1 MKKRTLR
8 FKIISLFIILMIVNA
23 GFMSLTLYQ
32 SLKNE
37 LISRDNTL
45 LVNRA
50 DQLAKLINSGIDIKT
65 LPIYFQRMMDMQQ
78 DIIYI
83 TDAHNKVLVD
93 TNSDILFADHLK
105 MVDVK
110 NIDLNAV
117 TYWETTSGV
126 PVSAISFVIESPMG
140 MLNVT
145 IAKASFVRI
154 SMLSEYLSKIL
165 IISLASILFM
175 GILSFWLIK
184 HGLRDIRFL
193 SQITAKT
200 DIHTLNQTIDISQL
214 PGELKSLGDSL
225 NIMRKRL
232 KNDFVKLTQLA
243 DDLAHELRTPIN
255 AIKVQNEIMLQR
267 SRRVEEYEAIII
279 SNIEELDK
287 LAKIIENILF
297 IARAENKN
305 ITLNRENLNLSNLI
319 DDVYNLFSFYAEEKS
334 IELLKT
340 PTTLILSADHLLFT
354 RILMNLIS
362 NAIKYSPPNTQ
373 VITQC
378 KKENNQLVICI
389 SNSGEKLNPHEQIF
403 TRFWRGDNARTTDGN
418 GLGLS
423 IVQAIMTL
431 HGGKVSYEYIGEH
444 NVFCLTFPC

>member
-1 MKKRTLR
+1 
-8 FKIISLFIILMIVNA
+8 
-23 GFMSLTLYQ
+23 
-32 SLKNE
+32 
-37 LISRDNTL
+37 
-45 LVNRA
+45 
-50 DQLAKLINSGIDIKT
+50 
-65 LPIYFQRMMDMQQ
+65 
-78 DIIYI
+78 
-83 TDAHNKVLVD
+83 
-93 TNSDILFADHLK
+93 
-105 MVDVK
+105 
-110 NIDLNAV
+110 
-117 TYWETTSGV
+117 
-126 PVSAISFVIESPMG
+126 
-140 MLNVT
+140 
-145 IAKASFVRI
+145 
-154 SMLSEYLSKIL
+154 MLSEYLSKIL

-200 DIHTLNQTIDISQL
+200 DIHTLSQTINISQL
-214 PGELKSLGDSL
+214 PNELKSLGDSL

-267 SRRVEEYEAIII
+267 SRSVEEYESIII

-305 ITLNRENLNLSNLI
+305 IILNRESLDLSDLI
-319 DDVYNLFSFYAEEKS
+319 DEIYNLFSFYAEEKQ
-334 IELLKT
+334 ITLLKE
-340 PTTLILSADHLLFT
+340 PTTLTVSADHLLFT

-362 NAIKYSPPNTQ
+362 NAIKYSPANTQ
-373 VITQC
+373 VVTQC
-378 KKENNQLVICI
+378 KKEKNQLLICI
-389 SNSGEKLNPHEQIF
+389 SNIGDELNQHEQIF

-431 HGGKVSYEYIGEH
+431 HEGKVSYERIGKH
-444 NVFCLTFPC
+444 NVFILTFPC

>member
-1 MKKRTLR
+1 MKTKSLR
-8 FKIISLFIILMIVNA
+8 FKIISLFIILMIANA

-37 LISRDNTL
+37 LISRDNAL

-83 TDAHNKVLVD
+83 TDAHNKILVD
-93 TNSDILFADHLK
+93 TNSDILFTNHLK
-105 MVDVK
+105 TVDTK
-110 NIDLNAV
+110 NIDLNII
-117 TYWETTSGV
+117 TCWETESGV
-126 PVSAISFVIESPMG
+126 PVSAINFTIESPIG
-140 MLNVT
+140 MLNVV
-145 IAKASFVRI
+145 IAKASIVRI
-154 SMLSEYLSKIL
+154 SMLSEYLSKTL

-200 DIHTLNQTIDISQL
+200 DVHTLSQTINISQL
-214 PGELKSLGDSL
+214 PSELKSLGDSL

-267 SRRVEEYEAIII
+267 SRSVEEYESIII

-305 ITLNRENLNLSNLI
+305 IILNRETLNLSDLI
-319 DDVYNLFSFYAEEKS
+319 DEIYNLFSFYAEEKQ
-334 IELLKT
+334 ITLLKE
-340 PTTLILSADHLLFT
+340 PTTLTVSADHLLFT

-362 NAIKYSPPNTQ
+362 NAIKYSPVNTQ

-378 KKENNQLVICI
+378 KKEKNQLVICV
-389 SNSGEKLNPHEQIF
+389 SNIGDELNQQEKIF

-431 HGGKVSYEYIGEH
+431 HEGKVSYKRIGKH
-444 NVFCLTFPC
+444 NVFILTFPC